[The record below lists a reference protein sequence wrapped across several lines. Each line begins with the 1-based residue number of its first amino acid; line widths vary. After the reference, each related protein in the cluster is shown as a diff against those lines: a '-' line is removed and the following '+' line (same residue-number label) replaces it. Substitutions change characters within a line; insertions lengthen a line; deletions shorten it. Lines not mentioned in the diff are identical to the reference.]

1 MIIVKELKLGN
12 WIIQVD
18 IEKTREFYKAF
29 YEITEGCDCI
39 YCKNYVK
46 ACDNYSDDVKQL
58 FNELG
63 IIPTKEAEVYQIY
76 EIKPGKHLYGGFYHI
91 VGRILEGKDC
101 WQFVLD
107 STRSQEL
114 VNLTDDF
121 KYGFSNDNALV
132 DETFPKPII
141 QLEFEAIIPW
151 VLEEN
156 P

>member
-1 MIIVKELKLGN
+1 MTVKELRFSN
-12 WIIQVD
+12 WIVQVD
-18 IEKTREFYKAF
+18 IERTREFYEKF
-29 YEITEGCDCI
+29 YEITEGCECI
-39 YCKNYVK
+39 HCKNYVE
-46 ACDNYSDDVKQL
+46 ACDSYCDEVKQF

-63 IIPTKEAEVYQIY
+63 IIPTKEAEVYQLY
-76 EIKPGKHLYGGFYHI
+76 EIERGKHLYGGFYHL

-101 WQFVLD
+101 WQPVFEN
-107 STRSQEL
+107 TRTQDL

-132 DETFPKPII
+132 DEIFPKPII

-151 VLEEN
+151 VLDKN